1 MKHRL
6 PKAESSTSRIGS
18 KSPMEQAELL
28 IDENKSDARP
38 DAEPKRSGPPPLPV
52 PVPPETPVNEPPS
65 AETGA
70 TVENDSYGFIVD
82 TPGAEA
88 KPNGDEA
95 PVEIEPRRATPPP
108 LPAFSRIDSP
118 TPPPLPLRMPPPL
131 PFVSE
136 EKPVFAAGG
145 SLVAETPPASEVVPA
160 IIDETPAT
168 AEPIPVIAENTPT
181 GPEPLPA
188 VVEEMPA
195 MSDPSSIENAPAS
208 LEPVPGSVEIL
219 KLTKDTTPITVEEE
233 VEAPEPADVPVSPA
247 PPPLFTPKPIL
258 VAEAVAE
265 SNGQHAPY
273 LIQTQGLVKQYGG
286 RRVVNG
292 VDIHVRAGEVVGL
305 LGKNGA
311 GKTTTFYMIVGLVPP
326 TLGHVFM
333 GDEDVTHM
341 PMYRRARRGIGYL
354 PQEES
359 IFRKLTVEENLLA
372 ILETLPM
379 TEDEREIRCD
389 ELLKDFGLEHVRENV
404 AITLS
409 GGEKRRVTIAR
420 ALVTSPSLLLLD
432 EPFSG
437 VDPMAVHDIQEIIL
451 HLKERGLGVLI
462 TDHNVRETLSVVD
475 RAYIIDEGRVLSEGT
490 REFLLNDPI
499 AREIYLG
506 HRFSM

>member
-1 MKHRL
+1 MLVEGKE
-6 PKAESSTSRIGS
+6 PPASSKAE
-18 KSPMEQAELL
+18 A
-28 IDENKSDARP
+28 
-38 DAEPKRSGPPPLPV
+38 
-52 PVPPETPVNEPPS
+52 TPVTNEMPNPEKTDVQPESISSSVES
-65 AETGA
+65 ATE
-70 TVENDSYGFIVD
+70 D
-82 TPGAEA
+82 
-88 KPNGDEA
+88 K
-95 PVEIEPRRATPPP
+95 PRRVTPPP
-108 LPAFSRIDSP
+108 LPPVQLSQPSVSSA
-118 TPPPLPLRMPPPL
+118 
-131 PFVSE
+131 VSE
-136 EKPVFAAGG
+136 
-145 SLVAETPPASEVVPA
+145 
-160 IIDETPAT
+160 
-168 AEPIPVIAENTPT
+168 
-181 GPEPLPA
+181 
-188 VVEEMPA
+188 
-195 MSDPSSIENAPAS
+195 
-208 LEPVPGSVEIL
+208 
-219 KLTKDTTPITVEEE
+219 
-233 VEAPEPADVPVSPA
+233 
-247 PPPLFTPKPIL
+247 
-258 VAEAVAE
+258 
-265 SNGQHAPY
+265 HAPF
-273 LIQTQGLVKQYGG
+273 LIQTHGLVKQYGG

-326 TLGHVFM
+326 TMGRVHL

-359 IFRKLTVEENLLA
+359 IFRKLTVEDNLLA
-372 ILETLPM
+372 ILETLPI
-379 TEDEREIRCD
+379 TEEERDARCD

-420 ALVTSPSLLLLD
+420 ALVTSPTLLLLD

-475 RAYIIDEGRVLSEGT
+475 RAYIIDEGRVLSEGS
-490 REFLLNDPI
+490 REFLLNDPV